1 MVTTIDVS
9 IVQRRQIGDMTEITC
24 QLDGKEFPYKAG
36 QHIQVTLPS
45 LFFQDK
51 KGNMR
56 TFNILSSPNNE
67 QYISFAFVNSDSAFK
82 KTINQLDIKSQ
93 IKIKGAFGIFTM
105 PSGDVDLVFI
115 SQGVGVVPCMSIILY
130 ATEENLKNK
139 IKMIHCG
146 KNKIPY
152 EKDLKDL
159 ENANSSLSVIT
170 KNGEID
176 HAFLKENVS
185 KIENTVFYVSGFS
198 QHVQKIKQALL
209 QMNVHISNIKTEEFT
224 GY

>member
-1 MVTTIDVS
+1 MPTTIDVP
-9 IVQRRQIGDMTEITC
+9 IVQRRQIDDMTEVTC
-24 QLDGKEFPYKAG
+24 QLNGKEFPHKAG

-56 TFNILSSPNNE
+56 TFNILSSPNND

-82 KTINQLDIKSQ
+82 KTINQLPLKSQ
-93 IKIKGAFGIFTM
+93 IQIKGAFGMFTL
-105 PSGDVDLVFI
+105 PSGDKDLVFI

-130 ATEENLKNK
+130 ATEENLTNK
-139 IKMIHCG
+139 IKIIHCG

-152 EKDLKDL
+152 EEDLKEL

-176 HAFLKENVS
+176 SAFLKKNIS
-185 KIENTVFYVSGFS
+185 KIENTIFYVSGFS
-198 QHVQKIKQALL
+198 QHIQKTKQALL
-209 QMNVHISNIKTEEFT
+209 QMNVQISNIKTEEFA